1 MLKRELEIVDLDKV
15 LDYCFMKKIVLLLV
29 VLNVCSSFAQ
39 DIEVKKF
46 ESLEKD
52 QTAALS
58 PRKDINGVTCGLV
71 KVALK
76 EPGAEFEGRILGDVN
91 KHEDG
96 YWVYLA
102 KGTKF
107 LTVRH
112 PDYLPM
118 TILFSNYGV
127 NKIESGCTYR
137 LILKAEKLERKLD
150 PKKKGVLA
158 FQLNP
163 YDAELSVNGETISSN
178 GDGVYS
184 MTLPYGIHYYSICYK
199 DFTLSNQI
207 VRIDKQPKSIN
218 IDLTVFF
225 AHLTIDCKTS
235 DAAIYVNDELYG
247 IGNWSGLLTPGE
259 YVIMVSKEGYHTQ
272 SRTIVLQENDEQ
284 IVSIENL
291 KATAGSMVVNYAPK
305 GAIVYLDGTEIGL
318 TPIRIEKLN
327 PGLHQLR
334 IEKEECVT
342 EDRSVY
348 ILENKETIVEGELKM
363 PFWDFVMTQAEK
375 KNGCAMVMIGY
386 NYTGESY
393 ICEDFV
399 SKNRDK
405 VNANYYGKI
414 QNVKNYEKVVGWL
427 VNSIVEGKQICSS
440 CKIEAM
446 SSLSECYASKGA
458 YKESFKWAEKCY
470 EFEPNNWV
478 CSFFFAWHYYHG
490 RGVVKNVQK
499 AIDIMEKCGIKKEDA
514 IDRLENISRGWNIW
528 EGNYAKKGDC
538 NSPWNWKWNE

>member
-1 MLKRELEIVDLDKV
+1 
-15 LDYCFMKKIVLLLV
+15 
-29 VLNVCSSFAQ
+29 
-39 DIEVKKF
+39 
-46 ESLEKD
+46 
-52 QTAALS
+52 
-58 PRKDINGVTCGLV
+58 
-71 KVALK
+71 
-76 EPGAEFEGRILGDVN
+76 
-91 KHEDG
+91 
-96 YWVYLA
+96 
-102 KGTKF
+102 
-107 LTVRH
+107 
-112 PDYLPM
+112 
-118 TILFSNYGV
+118 
-127 NKIESGCTYR
+127 
-137 LILKAEKLERKLD
+137 
-150 PKKKGVLA
+150 
-158 FQLNP
+158 
-163 YDAELSVNGETISSN
+163 
-178 GDGVYS
+178 
-184 MTLPYGIHYYSICYK
+184 
-199 DFTLSNQI
+199 
-207 VRIDKQPKSIN
+207 
-218 IDLTVFF
+218 
-225 AHLTIDCKTS
+225 
-235 DAAIYVNDELYG
+235 
-247 IGNWSGLLTPGE
+247 
-259 YVIMVSKEGYHTQ
+259 MVSKEGYHTQ

-446 SSLSECYASKGA
+446 SSLMLC
-458 YKESFKWAEKCY
+458 
-470 EFEPNNWV
+470 
-478 CSFFFAWHYYHG
+478 
-490 RGVVKNVQK
+490 
-499 AIDIMEKCGIKKEDA
+499 
-514 IDRLENISRGWNIW
+514 
-528 EGNYAKKGDC
+528 
-538 NSPWNWKWNE
+538 